1 MRLSIPPR
9 SEYLT
14 DDLLYWNLE
23 LLNFVGG
30 GGAVSL
36 FLTFFF
42 FISGSSSSSSFED
55 DSGFVS
61 SLVVIPDP

>member
-1 MRLSIPPR
+1 MPPR

-23 LLNFVGG
+23 LFSFVG

-61 SLVVIPDP
+61 SLVVLPDP

>member
-14 DDLLYWNLE
+14 DDLLYWNFE
-23 LLNFVGG
+23 LANFVG